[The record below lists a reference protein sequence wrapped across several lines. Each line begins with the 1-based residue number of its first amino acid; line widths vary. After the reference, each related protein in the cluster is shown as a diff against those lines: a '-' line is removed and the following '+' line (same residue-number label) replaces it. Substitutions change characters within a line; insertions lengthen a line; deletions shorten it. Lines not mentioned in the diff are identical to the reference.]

1 MARSSGTAPQ
11 GGMFYRLRRNIA
23 AMLAPEQTAKTA
35 RAVRPAR
42 TPAPVPAPTPA
53 PFACEGGDFQTRLRD
68 MLSES
73 TEGALLAGRV
83 NVIGLKKVK
92 ERFGAEWDRFATR
105 ADRIARN
112 TIERH
117 LTPGDMYTGMQG
129 FAYIMVFAQLSQ
141 DQAKV
146 KSRLIAD
153 EIARSLLGE
162 GDGALIEVK
171 TAVAKID
178 GGIAFKEVSLTDALA
193 TALGGDKDLELVD
206 EPAPRAPATPVAAP
220 DGQWESLP
228 AAPRKTKPP
237 RAAHADLLDDL
248 RFVYRPMWDQS
259 RSVVSA
265 YYCVAQVPLADV
277 GDARGDAETMIGDG
291 GERPRLDHL
300 TEQRVV
306 ADLADLAREG
316 RQLFIV
322 LPVHFETLSAQA
334 RRREYLRVL
343 REQTTE
349 ETRKLLVI
357 EIVGVPQ
364 GVPQTR
370 LIDLLGPLKTL
381 CRRVVLRLPLE
392 TADFT
397 NIKGSGAEAIG
408 ADVTGRADA
417 EFVLMQHMNRFAR
430 ATAKAEFPCYIH
442 GLRSIS
448 LVAGALGAGFGY
460 IDGDAVASPIA
471 HPRGVVEF
479 RLADLY
485 RSFIKS

>member
-1 MARSSGTAPQ
+1 MARPSGTAAQ
-11 GGMFYRLRRNIA
+11 RGIFYNLRRNIA
-23 AMLAPEQTAKTA
+23 AMLDPEQSAKPA
-35 RAVRPAR
+35 RAVRRER
-42 TPAPVPAPTPA
+42 TPGPMLAPLAA
-53 PFACEGGDFQTRLRD
+53 RDDDDFETRLRGL
-68 MLSES
+68 LSENS
-73 TEGALLAGRV
+73 EGALLAGRV

-92 ERFGAEWDRFATR
+92 ERFGAEWDRFAVR

-117 LTPGDMYTGMQG
+117 LTAGDIYTSTLG
-129 FAYIMVFAQLSQ
+129 FAYIMVFAQLSP

-146 KSRLIAD
+146 KCRLIGD
-153 EIARSLLGE
+153 EIAKSLLGE

-171 TAVAKID
+171 TAVAQID
-178 GGIAFKEVSLTDALA
+178 GKIAFQDVLLKEVLA
-193 TALGGDKDLELVD
+193 TSLGDDKDLELVD
-206 EPAPRAPATPVAAP
+206 EPAPRRPVQAP
-220 DGQWESLP
+220 DGQWEPIP
-228 AAPRKTKPP
+228 APARKQNV
-237 RAAHADLLDDL
+237 RGAQADLLDDL

-277 GDARGDAETMIGDG
+277 GDARGDAETMTGDG
-291 GERPRLDHL
+291 GERPRLDVL
-300 TEQRVV
+300 TQQRVI
-306 ADLADLAREG
+306 ADLDDLARAS
-316 RQLFIV
+316 RKLFIV
-322 LPVHFETLSAQA
+322 LPVHFETLSAMA

-343 REQTTE
+343 REQTNAE
-349 ETRKLLVI
+349 MRKLLVV
-357 EIVGVPQ
+357 EVVGVPQ

-370 LIDLLGPLKTL
+370 LTDLVGPLKPL
-381 CRRVVLRLPLE
+381 CRSVVLRLPLE
-392 TADFT
+392 SADFS

-408 ADVTGRADA
+408 ADVAGRADA

-460 IDGDAVASPIA
+460 IDGDAVASPVA